1 MTEINNTDFVARTG
15 PTMIISTQNLGL
27 FMNFDKKTQN
37 YSPSGGCN
45 FWGLNHSILLV
56 YIS

>member
-1 MTEINNTDFVARTG
+1 MMEINNTDFVARTG
-15 PTMIISTQNLGL
+15 PNMIISTQNLGL
-27 FMNFDKKTQN
+27 FMNLDRKTQN
-37 YSPSGGCN
+37 YSPSGAGN